1 MRTRR
6 PPGPT
11 RITSSRPALIAR
23 RTVFSDTLSTPAT
36 SFTVINCCAWC
47 GVELLGVLAI
57 GALLIRVGGELL
69 DIYRDH
75 PSEQARQRQCGVS
88 DVLIVRRMVWVFGL
102 AGHAMSKSR
111 QAAQVEVER
120 SKTSGKIVPLAS
132 VAAIDGCARS
142 CI

>member
-102 AGHAMSKSR
+102 AGHAGSMPWVRAPLPSVSIVQVRSR
-111 QAAQVEVER
+111 R
-120 SKTSGKIVPLAS
+120 SDREHR
-132 VAAIDGCARS
+132 VA
-142 CI
+142 